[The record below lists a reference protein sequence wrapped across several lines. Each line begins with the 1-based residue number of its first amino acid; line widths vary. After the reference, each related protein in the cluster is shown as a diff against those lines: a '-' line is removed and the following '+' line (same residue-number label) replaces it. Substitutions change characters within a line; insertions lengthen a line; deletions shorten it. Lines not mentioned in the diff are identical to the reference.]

1 LRSLRSY
8 PLGSSRDTGLAVFP
22 GGGPEG
28 LRDISTTS
36 NASFYSVE
44 EVPVASTA
52 AAADLKAGRQS
63 LEQQEDEQHQ
73 QQWQQEYSLGQ
84 SQINSAIQQQ
94 LQQPQQQQ
102 QQQQQ
107 RGAVLC
113 RRGTSEVLLRSTSPS
128 GRQQQQQLPTVQLNG
143 RRQQRWSDPA
153 SWPSR
158 PRTTSPLP
166 MLSSGGRAPHSSRT
180 VGGTSTSGDCIVS
193 AFAAIAAAAEPFECA
208 APRVGV
214 LPSTSSSLNAGCEL
228 LASSSTGS
236 ELEAA
241 AAAVVTAPG
250 DGTAAAAWDTGS
262 QGGAA
267 SVNVTI
273 GGGVIPSMGDSKL
286 QVQLQPLAMQPPSRT
301 GSGRRSALFEEVAL
315 RRCVGFV
322 GVMPILGT
330 VDRFARHQSHCL
342 SAASRSQ

>member
-1 LRSLRSY
+1 M
-8 PLGSSRDTGLAVFP
+8 
-22 GGGPEG
+22 
-28 LRDISTTS
+28 
-36 NASFYSVE
+36 
-44 EVPVASTA
+44 
-52 AAADLKAGRQS
+52 
-63 LEQQEDEQHQ
+63 
-73 QQWQQEYSLGQ
+73 GQ
-84 SQINSAIQQQ
+84 SQSSSAGQQMQQ
-94 LQQPQQQQ
+94 LQQQQH
-102 QQQQQ
+102 
-107 RGAVLC
+107 GAVLC

-128 GRQQQQQLPTVQLNG
+128 GRQQQQQLLPTVQLNG

-158 PRTTSPLP
+158 PRTISPLP
-166 MLSSGGRAPHSSRT
+166 MLSSGGRAPHSSRAA
-180 VGGTSTSGDCIVS
+180 GGTSTSGDCIVS

-208 APRVGV
+208 APRVSV

-241 AAAVVTAPG
+241 AAAVVTATG

-273 GGGVIPSMGDSKL
+273 GGGVIPSAGDSKL

-315 RRCVGFV
+315 RRCVVLNV
-322 GVMPILGT
+322 GNT
-330 VDRFARHQSHCL
+330 
-342 SAASRSQ
+342 